1 MDKTHAFL
9 VMVLLSGIP
18 KAKVKLVCILITAK
32 RLTAF
37 TRNAFA
43 LFCVRHFVLNK
54 FFFCFFI

>member
-37 TRNAFA
+37 TRNAF
-43 LFCVRHFVLNK
+43 NK